1 MVNKKKA
8 QAFSADILVV
18 VVIVLFGALFLVLNK
33 ISEEQN
39 EDLQE
44 KVKLASTQSTYI
56 IDELKKKGI
65 IDDDNNVDINL
76 LMAEDL
82 EQIRLD
88 AGVSNEFAIVFEKEG
103 NLVKIDP
110 SNNVNCLGSDKIQ
123 VNGETC
129 K

>member
-33 ISEEQN
+33 ISEEKN